1 MGTKGNNQNSYECY
15 EELPMLRVSP
25 DAEIPYI
32 YKRKDNH
39 LKQPVEERNYQI
51 RIPVPKQKGGIRKSL
66 RTENRDIIELVEVRG
81 EVFITKAGF
90 K

>member
-25 DAEIPYI
+25 DAEITYI

-39 LKQPVEERNYQI
+39 LKQPIEERNYQI
-51 RIPVPKQKGGIRKSL
+51 RIPVP
-66 RTENRDIIELVEVRG
+66 
-81 EVFITKAGF
+81 
-90 K
+90 